1 MHVHRR
7 TPFSQAAVLVAAAVF
22 AMNAAAAEAP
32 TTENQWVPPGE
43 EVVEFLLSTAAS
55 EFKTPGQ
62 VNAVAFRGVRVG
74 YFSDAP
80 PGRYV
85 LCGSVQS
92 SGPQKTEWTRFA
104 TIQTSPYEQWLGG
117 VAESICGSKKVKWY
131 TGDLSS
137 ELLRRVRE

>member
-1 MHVHRR
+1 MHVRR
-7 TPFSQAAVLVAAAVF
+7 RPPFSLATVLVAVAFFAV
-22 AMNAAAAEAP
+22 NAAAAETSTA
-32 TTENQWVPPGE
+32 ESQWVPPGE

-62 VNAVAFRGVRVG
+62 VNAVDFRSVRVG

-92 SGPQKTEWTRFA
+92 SGPDKTEWIRFA

-131 TGDLSS
+131 TGDLSP
-137 ELLRRVRE
+137 ELLRRVRG